1 MEWKDSFS
9 LEEARLYS
17 QQLNEKDMTEDDRQI
32 YLARANM
39 IVQREKAK
47 SVIEE
52 LDSDQTVLEDI

>member
-17 QQLNEKDMTEDDRQI
+17 QQLNEKDMSEDDRQI

-39 IVQREKAK
+39 IVKRERSKP
-47 SVIEE
+47 VVEE
-52 LDSDQTVLEDI
+52 LDSD

>member
-17 QQLNEKDMTEDDRQI
+17 QQLNEKDMSEDDRQI

-39 IVQREKAK
+39 IVKRERAK
-47 SVIEE
+47 PVAEE
-52 LDSDQTVLEDI
+52 LDSD